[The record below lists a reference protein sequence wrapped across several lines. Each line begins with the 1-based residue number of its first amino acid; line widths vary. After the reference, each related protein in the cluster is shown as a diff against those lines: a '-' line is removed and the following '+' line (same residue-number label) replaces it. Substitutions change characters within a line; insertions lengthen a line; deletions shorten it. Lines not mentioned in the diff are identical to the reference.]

1 MKFYSIFSELLI
13 IWKQFVEIIRNM
25 LPKKIKIYFPGNSQI
40 ATHSIYYALM
50 KLGNIIRV
58 ATLNLNFSIKDTCS

>member
-25 LPKKIKIYFPGNSQI
+25 LPKRLEYTSQV
-40 ATHSIYYALM
+40 
-50 KLGNIIRV
+50 IR
-58 ATLNLNFSIKDTCS
+58 K